1 MSLGCRLRFSYRLR
15 SLASGLCAVIFL
27 EQSLLLLMVQNPISL
42 FPKMLNC
49 SFKGMIS
56 TLSAAF

>member
-1 MSLGCRLRFSYRLR
+1 MSLGLRLRFSFFLR
-15 SLASGLCAVIFL
+15 SLASRLCAVIFL
-27 EQSLLLLMVQNPISL
+27 EQSLLLLVVQKPISL

-49 SFKGMIS
+49 CFKGMIS